1 MKKNK
6 KKVFLITA
14 LPLCINFLILFL
26 LIKLVAKDVLPS
38 TAAILIILLLSVAM
52 YAIGVKLISNL
63 TNSFSKITHSIE
75 NIDDSDIEINLKDKV
90 KGQASKEMVD
100 RIQKLFA
107 DFKSIVKG
115 VKEATGHLG
124 KVTTE
129 FQASF
134 QEMSASAETI
144 QSDADQIATNAEN
157 QAAVTENF
165 IETIDLMETS
175 IDTITAKINELT
187 MSAKNMKDCNEN
199 AKSIMDEL
207 VNSSKEN
214 GRAVENINVQTKATN
229 QSVQEIMEAVG
240 IITNIAVQTNLLAL
254 NASIEAA
261 RAGDAGKGF
270 AVVAEEIGKLAEQSK
285 SSSLRI
291 EQIVNDLIANS
302 NESVIVTNQL
312 ASAFATQMDSIRAT
326 EGIFKSLN
334 EEIVSVD
341 TSIAEIDNEAE
352 AMKTHGMSIQDQIG
366 KLKET
371 VDSNTTSVQ
380 NTVNELS
387 GFGIV
392 VDKCMQC
399 TEEIGSVSNE
409 LVEYVTSISNKKD
422 QIINERDS
430 ISNRTI

>member
-1 MKKNK
+1 MKNNK

-14 LPLCINFLILFL
+14 LPLCINFLIIFL
-26 LIKLVAKDVLPS
+26 LIKLVAKNVLPS
-38 TAAILIILLLSVAM
+38 TIAVLIVLLLSVAM
-52 YAIGVKLISNL
+52 YVMGVKLISNL
-63 TNSFSKITHSIE
+63 TNSFYKITHSIE
-75 NIDDSDIEINLKDKV
+75 NIDEPDIEINLKDKV

-107 DFKSIVKG
+107 DFKSVVKG

-124 KVTTE
+124 EVTTE

-144 QSDADQIATNAEN
+144 QSDAEQIAENAEN
-157 QAAVTENF
+157 QESVTEAF
-165 IETIDLMETS
+165 VETIGHMETS
-175 IDTITAKINELT
+175 IDAITAKIDELT
-187 MSAKNMKDCNEN
+187 TSANNMKGCNET

-207 VNSSKEN
+207 VNSTKEN
-214 GRAVENINVQTKATN
+214 GQAVDNINKQTKATN
-229 QSVQEIMEAVG
+229 QSVQEIMEAVE
-240 IITNIAVQTNLLAL
+240 IITSIAVQTNLLAL

-270 AVVAEEIGKLAEQSK
+270 SVVAEEIGKLAEQSK
-285 SSSLRI
+285 SSSLKI
-291 EQIVNDLIANS
+291 EQVVNDLITNS
-302 NESVIVTNQL
+302 NESVVVTNQL
-312 ASAFATQMDSIRAT
+312 ASAFATQMDKIRAT
-326 EGIFKSLN
+326 EDIFKQLN

-341 TSIAEIDNEAE
+341 TSISDIDKEAD
-352 AMKTHGMSIQDQIG
+352 AMKIHGTSIHNQIG

-371 VDSNTTSVQ
+371 VDSNTTSVE

-387 GFGIV
+387 GFRVV

-409 LVEYVTSISNKKD
+409 LVEYVTRISNKKD
-422 QIINERDS
+422 QIINERE
-430 ISNRTI
+430 N